1 MKQHNF
7 SAGPSILPNSV
18 FEQAAAAVLNFD
30 NMGLSIL
37 EISHRS
43 KEFYAVMDESVA
55 LVKELLSLP
64 SGYEVLFLQ
73 GGASSQFSM
82 VPYNLLPEG
91 GKACFLD
98 TGVWSSKAII
108 EAAKFGKTSIAASSK
123 DKN

>member
-1 MKQHNF
+1 MKLHNF

-64 SGYEVLFLQ
+64 RWL
-73 GGASSQFSM
+73 
-82 VPYNLLPEG
+82 
-91 GKACFLD
+91 
-98 TGVWSSKAII
+98 
-108 EAAKFGKTSIAASSK
+108 
-123 DKN
+123 